1 MQLAHPL
8 TEFVARVGWI
18 DVMLTSM
25 SIVGR
30 DQQLQPGHTPVNA
43 LFFVFYNLV
52 GAIIVL
58 TLFVSVI
65 IENFRG
71 LSGTAYL
78 TTEQR
83 QWIDLQRLIARQR
96 PAKRP
101 IRRPSH
107 PIRRWCFDRSVRK
120 DGWFNR
126 IFTLL
131 YALNAIVLMTDA
143 YGQPHYA
150 DFIRRTLILSPIR
163 ACNP

>member
-1 MQLAHPL
+1 
-8 TEFVARVGWI
+8 
-18 DVMLTSM
+18 MLTTM
-25 SIVGR
+25 SIAGR
-30 DQQLQPGHTPVNA
+30 DRQLQPGKSPVNA
-43 LFFVFYNLV
+43 LFVVLYNLV

-65 IENFRG
+65 IENFRS

-83 QWIDLQRLIARQR
+83 QWIDLKRLIARQR

-101 IRRPSH
+101 VRRPSLQF
-107 PIRRWCFDRSVRK
+107 RRWCFDRSVRK

-126 IFTLL
+126 IFTLV

-143 YGQPHYA
+143 YGQPYYA
-150 DFIRRTLILSPIR
+150 DFTRCASCFTALLLPSPAI
-163 ACNP
+163 PIKTDD